1 MVRAW
6 FPRRRSH
13 PMATQSLP
21 TMATHAPPVLY
32 VLDYCCRLR
41 IARWKDGERMVV
53 DWGGCGIV
61 GLEVPFMLK
70 GEDYGW

>member
-21 TMATHAPPVLY
+21 TMATHAPPVDYL
-32 VLDYCCRLR
+32 LDVCCGLWIASWRNGDEMWR
-41 IARWKDGERMVV
+41 IEWSSGAVCTVYTEG
-53 DWGGCGIV
+53 
-61 GLEVPFMLK
+61 
-70 GEDYGW
+70 